1 MNLFWRMTKSAIK
14 FYGFLSI
21 GIDRYSYHTSR
32 CIDSNLYCSTDCEL
46 CALTEAP
53 STFFPG
59 KWYIFLCISRWIR
72 WLLNTTEYRMNWW
85 MMFHFFY
92 YSLSEVLNWRWRWVD
107 GFTMALEYSKGI
119 IRNEAHTHN
128 SFGALSRCSAR
139 RFAISM
145 CSNLFSIYLCC
156 LFHIHI
162 FSLSLSRH
170 YIVVCHIS
178 KH

>member
-119 IRNEAHTHN
+119 IRNEARTHN

-145 CSNLFSIYLCC
+145 CGNLFSIYLCC
-156 LFHIHI
+156 LFHIRI
-162 FSLSLSRH
+162 FLSLSRH